1 MRSGREATP
10 TAQHDAKRAPSRR
23 RFVQGAGLFALGASP
38 LAALAAGR
46 DTGEGV
52 TFADG
57 PRPMVTYP
65 QKRPLIRV
73 HTRPPH
79 LETPFWVD
87 TGNRI
92 VAALNSAPFQ
102 VASIYAA
109 EPRESSFTPSGR
121 SSPLGDTCR

>member
-1 MRSGREATP
+1 MDESFKAAESVTSERLLLWPFLGGP
-10 TAQHDAKRAPSRR
+10 PAK
-23 RFVQGAGLFALGASP
+23 
-38 LAALAAGR
+38 
-46 DTGEGV
+46 
-52 TFADG
+52 
-57 PRPMVTYP
+57 
-65 QKRPLIRV
+65 
-73 HTRPPH
+73 TRMAYR
-79 LETPFWVD
+79 VD

>member
-23 RFVQGAGLFALGASP
+23 RFVQGAGLLALGASP

-57 PRPMVTYP
+57 LQSLDADRLDRQQGHHGITLSML
-65 QKRPLIRV
+65 PL
-73 HTRPPH
+73 T
-79 LETPFWVD
+79 
-87 TGNRI
+87 
-92 VAALNSAPFQ
+92 
-102 VASIYAA
+102 ASIWGCW
-109 EPRESSFTPSGR
+109 R
-121 SSPLGDTCR
+121 